1 MNRTETAAKTMK
13 DLYGEA
19 NPGLS
24 VSDPE
29 FAAIKARLIYGEV
42 YAEET
47 LPAKLR
53 ELVILAVAAANQ
65 TMNEVQRHTAA
76 ALAAGGKPEE
86 IKEAVY
92 HCAPYIGL
100 GKAEN
105 AVNAVNE
112 VFAEKGVALPLES
125 GQTVTEES
133 RLADGIAAQK
143 SIFGAHIDAMRAAAP
158 ENQKNIQD
166 YLSAY
171 CFGDFYT
178 RKFLTIPERE
188 LLTFAILAAQG
199 GCEPQ
204 VKAHVGGNAAVGNGK
219 ETLLA
224 ALTVCL
230 PYIGFPRILNALA
243 CINEVLPEN
252 CHPAVSRKTERRPPE
267 LRRRAALCILQR
279 VCAAAGAV
287 FRKFPARTRE

>member
-1 MNRTETAAKTMK
+1 MNRTEKAAQTMRA
-13 DLYGEA
+13 LYGEA
-19 NPGLS
+19 RIGLTA
-24 VSDPE
+24 SDPE
-29 FAAIKARLIYGEV
+29 FAAIKERLIYGEV
-42 YAEET
+42 YAEKK
-47 LPAKLR
+47 LSAKLR
-53 ELVILAVAAANQ
+53 ELVILVVAATNQ
-65 TMNEVQRHTAA
+65 TMNEVRRHAAA
-76 ALAAGGKPEE
+76 ALAAGVKPEE
-86 IKEAVY
+86 IREAVY

-105 AVNAVNE
+105 AVNAANE
-112 VFAEKGVALPLES
+112 VFAEKDIALPLTS

-143 SIFGAHIDAMRAAAP
+143 SIFGEHIDAMRAAAP

-178 RKFLTIPERE
+178 RRFLTIPERE

-204 VKAHVGGNAAVGNGK
+204 VRAHVGGNAAVGNGK

-230 PYIGFPRILNALA
+230 PYIGFPRTLNALG
-243 CINEVLPEN
+243 CVNEVLPEEK
-252 CHPAVSRKTERRPPE
+252 A
-267 LRRRAALCILQR
+267 
-279 VCAAAGAV
+279 
-287 FRKFPARTRE
+287 

>member
-1 MNRTETAAKTMK
+1 MNRTEQAKETMNA
-13 DLYGEA
+13 LYGEA
-19 NPGLS
+19 HTGLTA
-24 VSDPE
+24 SDPE
-29 FAAIKARLIYGEV
+29 FAAIKERLIYGEV
-42 YAEET
+42 YAEEK
-47 LPAKLR
+47 LSAKLR
-53 ELVILAVAAANQ
+53 ELVILVVAATNQ
-65 TMNEVQRHTAA
+65 TMNEVRRHTAA
-76 ALAAGGKPEE
+76 ALAMGVKPEE
-86 IKEAVY
+86 IREAVY

-112 VFAEKGVALPLES
+112 AFAEKGVALPGPS

-133 RLADGIAAQK
+133 RLPDGIAAQK
-143 SIFGAHIDAMRAAAP
+143 SIFGEHIDAMRAAAP
-158 ENQKNIQD
+158 KNQKNIQD

-204 VKAHVGGNAAVGNGK
+204 VKAHVGGNAAVGNSK

-230 PYIGFPRILNALA
+230 PYIGFPRTLNALG
-243 CINEVLPEN
+243 CVNEVLPEK
-252 CHPAVSRKTERRPPE
+252 A
-267 LRRRAALCILQR
+267 
-279 VCAAAGAV
+279 
-287 FRKFPARTRE
+287 

>member
-1 MNRTETAAKTMK
+1 MNRTEKAAETMCA
-13 DLYGEA
+13 LYGQTYK
-19 NPGLS
+19 NLT

-29 FAAIKARLIYGEV
+29 FAAIKERLIYGEV
-42 YAEET
+42 YAKEK
-47 LPAKLR
+47 LSDKLR
-53 ELVILAVAAANQ
+53 ELIILVVAATNQ
-65 TMNEVQRHTAA
+65 TMNEVKRHTAA
-76 ALAAGGKPEE
+76 ALASSVKPEE

-112 VFAEKGVALPLES
+112 VLAEKGVALPGPS

-133 RLADGIAAQK
+133 RLPDGIAAQK
-143 SIFGAHIDAMRAAAP
+143 SIFGEHIDAMRAAAP

-188 LLTFAILAAQG
+188 LLTFAILVAQG
-199 GCEPQ
+199 GGEPQ
-204 VKAHVGGNAAVGNGK
+204 VKAHVGGNAAVGNSK

-230 PYIGFPRILNALA
+230 PYIGFPRTLNALG
-243 CINEVLPEN
+243 CVNEILPEN
-252 CHPAVSRKTERRPPE
+252 A
-267 LRRRAALCILQR
+267 
-279 VCAAAGAV
+279 
-287 FRKFPARTRE
+287 

>member
-1 MNRTETAAKTMK
+1 MILNEAYTLSNGVKIPRLGLGTWFIPDEQAAQAVRTAVSLGYRHFDTAQACGNEAGV
-13 DLYGEA
+13 GE
-19 NPGLS
+19 GKLS
-24 VSDPE
+24 
-29 FAAIKARLIYGEV
+29 AR
-42 YAEET
+42 
-47 LPAKLR
+47 LR

-65 TMNEVQRHTAA
+65 TMNEVRRHTIA
-76 ALAAGGKPEE
+76 ALASGVKPEE

-112 VFAEKGVALPLES
+112 AFAERGIALPLTS

-143 SIFGAHIDAMRAAAP
+143 SIFGVQIDAMRAAAP
-158 ENQKNIQD
+158 EDQKKIQD
-166 YLSAY
+166 DLSAY

-178 RKFLTIPERE
+178 RRFLTIPERE

-204 VKAHVGGNAAVGNGK
+204 VRAHVGGNAAVGNGR

-230 PYIGFPRILNALA
+230 PYIGFPRTLNALS
-243 CINEVLPEN
+243 CINEVLP
-252 CHPAVSRKTERRPPE
+252 
-267 LRRRAALCILQR
+267 
-279 VCAAAGAV
+279 
-287 FRKFPARTRE
+287 

>member
-1 MNRTETAAKTMK
+1 MNRTEKAAQTMRA
-13 DLYGEA
+13 LYGEA
-19 NPGLS
+19 RNGLAA
-24 VSDPE
+24 SDPE
-29 FAAIKARLIYGEV
+29 FAAIKGWLIYGEV
-42 YAEET
+42 YAEE
-47 LPAKLR
+47 KLSARMR
-53 ELVILAVAAANQ
+53 ELVILVVAATNQ
-65 TMNEVQRHTAA
+65 TMNEVRRHAAA
-76 ALAAGGKPEE
+76 ALAAGVKPEE
-86 IKEAVY
+86 IREAVY

-112 VFAEKGVALPLES
+112 VFAEKGAALPLAS

-143 SIFGAHIDAMRAAAP
+143 SIFGEHIDAMRAAAP

-178 RKFLTIPERE
+178 RRFLTIPERE
-188 LLTFAILAAQG
+188 MLTFAILAAQG

-204 VKAHVGGNAAVGNGK
+204 VRAHVGGNAAVGNGK

-230 PYIGFPRILNALA
+230 PYIGFPRTLNALG
-243 CINEVLPEN
+243 CVNEVLPEEK
-252 CHPAVSRKTERRPPE
+252 A
-267 LRRRAALCILQR
+267 
-279 VCAAAGAV
+279 
-287 FRKFPARTRE
+287 

>member
-1 MNRTETAAKTMK
+1 MNRTEAAEKTMNT
-13 DLYGEA
+13 LYGHA
-19 NPGLS
+19 HTALTA
-24 VSDPE
+24 SDPE
-29 FAAIKARLIYGEV
+29 FAAIKERLIYGEI
-42 YAEET
+42 YAEGK
-47 LPAKLR
+47 LSARLR

-65 TMNEVQRHTAA
+65 TMNEVRRHTIA
-76 ALAAGGKPEE
+76 ALAFGVKLEE

-112 VFAEKGVALPLES
+112 AFAEKGVALPQMS

-143 SIFGAHIDAMRAAAP
+143 SIFGAQIDAMRAAAP
-158 ENQKNIQD
+158 EDQKKIQD
-166 YLSAY
+166 DLSAY

-178 RKFLTIPERE
+178 RRFLTIPERE

-204 VKAHVGGNAAVGNGK
+204 VRAHVGGNAAVGNGR

-230 PYIGFPRILNALA
+230 PYIGFPRTLNALS
-243 CINEVLPEN
+243 CINEVLPEK
-252 CHPAVSRKTERRPPE
+252 RG
-267 LRRRAALCILQR
+267 AADENP
-279 VCAAAGAV
+279 GGH
-287 FRKFPARTRE
+287 RE

>member
-1 MNRTETAAKTMK
+1 MDRKESAAQTMRA
-13 DLYGEA
+13 LYGA
-19 NPGLS
+19 APAS
-24 VSDPE
+24 ADPE
-29 FAAIKARLIYGEV
+29 LAAIKQRLIYGEI
-42 YAEET
+42 YAEEK
-47 LPAKLR
+47 LSAKLR
-53 ELVILAVAAANQ
+53 ELIILAVAATNQ
-65 TMNEVQRHTAA
+65 TMHEVRLHTAA
-76 ALAAGGKPEE
+76 ALASGVTPEE
-86 IKEAVY
+86 IREAVC

-100 GKAEN
+100 GKAES
-105 AVNAVNE
+105 ALNE
-112 VFAEKGVALPLES
+112 VYAVFAEKNVPLPPES
-125 GQTVTEES
+125 GRTVTEES
-133 RLADGIAAQK
+133 RLTDGIAAQK

-204 VKAHVGGNAAVGNGK
+204 VRARVGGNAAVGNGK

-230 PYIGFPRILNALA
+230 PYIGFPRTLNALG
-243 CINEVLPEN
+243 CVNEVLPE
-252 CHPAVSRKTERRPPE
+252 K
-267 LRRRAALCILQR
+267 
-279 VCAAAGAV
+279 
-287 FRKFPARTRE
+287 K